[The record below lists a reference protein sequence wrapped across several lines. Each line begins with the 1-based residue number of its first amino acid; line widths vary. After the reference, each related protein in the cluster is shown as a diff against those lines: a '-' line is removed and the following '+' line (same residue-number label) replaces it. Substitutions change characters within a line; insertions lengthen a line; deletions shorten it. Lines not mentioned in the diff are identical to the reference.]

1 MNARISYG
9 RFLLLLGSLSIFSV
23 SCALLETPAPGP
35 TPTALAFPSVVPS
48 NNATTFDV
56 DSLIS
61 QPAWSFTL
69 PDANGQPYNFQP
81 NDGRKH
87 LVVFYMVYT

>member
-9 RFLLLLGSLSIFSV
+9 RFLLLLASLSIFSV
-23 SCALLETPAPGP
+23 SCALLETSAPEP
-35 TPTALAFPSVVPS
+35 TPSALAFPTVIPA

-56 DSLIS
+56 NSLVGR
-61 QPAWSFTL
+61 PAASFTL
-69 PDANGQPYNFQP
+69 PDANGQSYNFHP

-87 LVVFYMVYT
+87 LIAFYMVYT